1 VLYPIIVIVLAGI
14 IMLGFVLFERRRARE
29 IVRDRSRTEPQPG
42 RDSTA
47 SRHRR

>member
-1 VLYPIIVIVLAGI
+1 VLYPIIVVVLAGI

-29 IVRDRSRTEPQPG
+29 IQRDPSRAEPQPG

-47 SRHRR
+47 SRRRR